1 MTGLRVSWSGL
12 KDQIYRDLSY
22 QRITPDECL
31 WKDVKLECHLE
42 ACGSNAGK
50 TMISEHRF

>member
-1 MTGLRVSWSGL
+1 MAGLRESWSGL